1 MTLAEAFVAAK
12 PRLQA
17 ALDRAG
23 GEYTLDDIWDIVASG
38 EGQLWHNDEFS
49 GVTQV
54 IDYPQKKV
62 VLVHLAGGDLEAL
75 QEVAR
80 PGGDIERF
88 ARIVGAD
95 AIEIQGRRGWV
106 RALAESGYHEK
117 AVRVFKEL
125 NDE

>member
-23 GEYTLDDIWDIVASG
+23 DEYTLDDIWDIVASG

-75 QEVAR
+75 LKAAG
-80 PGGDIERF
+80 PGGDLEKF
-88 ARIVGAD
+88 AEIVGAD
-95 AIEIQGRRGWV
+95 GIEIVGRRGWV
-106 RALAESGYHEK
+106 RAMADLGYREQY
-117 AVRVFKEL
+117 VRVYKEL
-125 NDE
+125 

>member
-62 VLVHLAGGDLEAL
+62 VLVHLAGGDLDAL
-75 QEVAR
+75 LKAAG
-80 PGGDIERF
+80 PGGDLEKF
-88 ARIVGAD
+88 AKIVGAD
-95 AIEIQGRRGWV
+95 GIEIVGRRGWV
-106 RALAESGYHEK
+106 RAMADIGYREQY
-117 AVRVFKEL
+117 VRVYKEL
-125 NDE
+125 